1 MCTTGPTNPF
11 HGAISFDNIGLAW
24 VAIFLVISLEG
35 WTDVM
40 YFVQVATVAMD
51 KTISSIELTLGL
63 AFLLELDILCLLD
76 SGKLMIDSRNVM
88 SFIRIKGN
96 LP

>member
-1 MCTTGPTNPF
+1 
-11 HGAISFDNIGLAW
+11 
-24 VAIFLVISLEG
+24 
-35 WTDVM
+35 M

-76 SGKLMIDSRNVM
+76 SGKFMIDSRNVM

>member
-1 MCTTGPTNPF
+1 
-11 HGAISFDNIGLAW
+11 
-24 VAIFLVISLEG
+24 
-35 WTDVM
+35 
-40 YFVQVATVAMD
+40 MD

-76 SGKLMIDSRNVM
+76 RGKLMIDFGNIM
-88 SFIRIKGN
+88 SFIRITEN